1 MEVHDMSYIFAR
13 DVERRVG
20 WKPGRAE
27 RLAKQ
32 RRLPHYV
39 LPNGDLRFVWAEIEP
54 LIVHVPEVACASKEP
69 PPDDSHA
76 TDAPASSLTQGGVE

>member
-1 MEVHDMSYIFAR
+1 MYVFAS

-54 LIVHVPEVACASKEP
+54 LIVHVPEVACAPKEP
-69 PPDDSHA
+69 APPPGDSHA
-76 TDAPASSLTQGGVE
+76 TDAPASSSTQGGAK